1 MCNVQGSVHG
11 ACTLWLVIFSYVQVR
26 EKGSIPLESSLFVL
40 KTWHILPCFVRYLV
54 EMAGVEPASASTT
67 LENTT
72 CLDIVYCF
80 NTK

>member
-1 MCNVQGSVHG
+1 MVTVRVAHRIDDLIIWILKEKTPKLSFQG
-11 ACTLWLVIFSYVQVR
+11 FSR
-26 EKGSIPLESSLFVL
+26 I
-40 KTWHILPCFVRYLV
+40 LV

-80 NTK
+80 NTKWPDEQGTRCDPLSLV

>member
-1 MCNVQGSVHG
+1 MFK
-11 ACTLWLVIFSYVQVR
+11 AFLVIFSYVTSY
-26 EKGSIPLESSLFVL
+26 EFKN
-40 KTWHILPCFVRYLV
+40 LV

-80 NTK
+80 NTKRPDEQGSRCDPLNLV

>member
-1 MCNVQGSVHG
+1 MSVYKFNV
-11 ACTLWLVIFSYVQVR
+11 
-26 EKGSIPLESSLFVL
+26 
-40 KTWHILPCFVRYLV
+40 LV

-80 NTK
+80 NTKRPDEQGTRRDPLSLV